1 MRRVSSA
8 AGSMGT
14 AEARA
19 RLEEIT
25 VPRGL
30 PEGAAQDPVAW
41 EMVEAGRYMP
51 RRIRGS
57 FRGRE
62 LG

>member
-1 MRRVSSA
+1 MSIPETTRKKDQHASFGVTRETEVS
-8 AGSMGT
+8 
-14 AEARA
+14 
-19 RLEEIT
+19 
-25 VPRGL
+25 P
-30 PEGAAQDPVAW
+30 W
-41 EMVEAGRYMP
+41 EMIEAGRYQP

>member
-1 MRRVSSA
+1 MRNDKTHQRTGELLDVRAAPQAAEERV
-8 AGSMGT
+8 
-14 AEARA
+14 
-19 RLEEIT
+19 
-25 VPRGL
+25 P
-30 PEGAAQDPVAW
+30 AW

>member
-1 MRRVSSA
+1 MSGTRKGTGGPSVRDASRV
-8 AGSMGT
+8 GDDH
-14 AEARA
+14 
-19 RLEEIT
+19 I
-25 VPRGL
+25 P
-30 PEGAAQDPVAW
+30 AW
-41 EMVEAGRYMP
+41 EMVEAGRYQP